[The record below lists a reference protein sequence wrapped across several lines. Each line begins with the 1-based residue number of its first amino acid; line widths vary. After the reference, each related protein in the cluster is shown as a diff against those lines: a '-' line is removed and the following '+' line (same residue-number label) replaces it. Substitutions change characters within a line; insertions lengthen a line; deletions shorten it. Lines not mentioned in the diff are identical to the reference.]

1 MIVWDQCLSAFLFA
15 LLSWEH
21 IRNLK
26 LFCYHWFTV
35 CEYDLVWFENSM
47 EKQEKVSGGH
57 STDIYI
63 MRKYINKMSRWL
75 SLQLFTA
82 SRWKGGIL
90 TPHQRLLQKS
100 EAHWSLGSESSWCQ
114 LKWVTS
120 SPPGPILSEA
130 THPPHQACTLLPPN
144 QDCLSTVRVGTGQWQ
159 CVHLRAHKYAL
170 MTNWQDGL
178 VHKRTQRKGYKSLMK
193 YCSEVCVFFSWI
205 VSELSPFQPH
215 SWPTPRW
222 DGSSGGSSTQA
233 VLCPSVCLFHPH
245 LAVLDQKLRTT
256 PKGEVRS
263 GGEFFIS
270 DKGSRGRDTVIYSLL
285 AFRYCLGLA
294 LCSTHL
300 LPLCNPGSANTL
312 FSWFW
317 PAKRIFQEQAAARGG
332 RDAKMI
338 FKHWGNSYSSFRYQL
353 KLCFSSYNRLNL

>member
-1 MIVWDQCLSAFLFA
+1 MA
-15 LLSWEH
+15 
-21 IRNLK
+21 
-26 LFCYHWFTV
+26 
-35 CEYDLVWFENSM
+35 
-47 EKQEKVSGGH
+47 
-57 STDIYI
+57 
-63 MRKYINKMSRWL
+63 
-75 SLQLFTA
+75 
-82 SRWKGGIL
+82 
-90 TPHQRLLQKS
+90 
-100 EAHWSLGSESSWCQ
+100 ESSAVHCFQ
-114 LKWVTS
+114 MKRRHPHPTSTIAPEVRGSLKSGFRELMVPTEVSHKLPSWAHSFRGHTPT
-120 SPPGPILSEA
+120 PPSL
-130 THPPHQACTLLPPN
+130 TLLPPN

-233 VLCPSVCLFHPH
+233 VLCPTVCLFHPH